1 MLINIA
7 IQTKPWNGIQ
17 REFVFLFLV
26 VDPPVT
32 LFMGFDKHES
42 KSFDNFMEYIKNK
55 TIKM

>member
-1 MLINIA
+1 MLINIV
-7 IQTKPWNGIQ
+7 ILRKPWNGIQ

-42 KSFDNFMEYIKNK
+42 KSFDNFME
-55 TIKM
+55 